1 MLTINN
7 IKTILYHKFGVLSEW
22 ELIDIDADD
31 WDDEYEFQFKK
42 WLPGNHAVYHN
53 IILNRKGKY
62 SPHVGKIVY
71 TFGGGLYTADFL
83 QNKKNVKD
91 IIENILKTK

>member
-1 MLTINN
+1 MLIINN
-7 IKTILYHKFGVLSEW
+7 IKTILYHKFGTLSEW

-53 IILNRKGKY
+53 ILLNRKGKY

-71 TFGGGLYTADFL
+71 TFGGKFIQQTFY
-83 QNKKNVKD
+83 KIKRM
-91 IIENILKTK
+91 